1 MEPLVL
7 ADIPARLDME
17 PLAKRLHVAGSS
29 PQMEEL
35 QQLVHEAQAIARPK
49 ALSGVAYI
57 DERGEDYVVLDGV
70 RLTSRVLA
78 VNLREAHRAFPFIAT
93 CGTELEAW
101 ADAMED
107 PLYGFWSE
115 AIREQAL
122 GLAIKA
128 LDTFLDERFQPG
140 HTARMNPG
148 SLTDWPIR
156 EQRPLFH
163 LLGDPLGAI
172 GVCLTPSLLMVPV
185 KSVSGLRFPT
195 EASYENCQLCPRA
208 NCPGRRAPHDAGL
221 YDERY
226 RPGAKG

>member
-7 ADIPARLDME
+7 ADIAAELEMGA
-17 PLAKRLHVAGSS
+17 LAKRLHVAAGS

-35 QQLVHEAQAIARPK
+35 QQLVSEAQAIGRPR
-49 ALSGVAYI
+49 ALSGVAYV

-70 RLTSRVLA
+70 RFTSRVLA
-78 VNLREAHRAFPFIAT
+78 VNLREAHRAFPFIVT

-101 ADAMED
+101 ADALGD
-107 PLYGFWSE
+107 PLYSFWSE

-122 GLAIKA
+122 GLAGKA
-128 LDTFLDERFQPG
+128 LDALVDERFQPG

-156 EQRPLFH
+156 EQRPLFR
-163 LLGDPLGAI
+163 LLGDPLAAI
-172 GVCLTPSLLMVPV
+172 GVRLTPSLLMVPV

-195 EASYENCQLCPRA
+195 EASYENCQLCPRD
-208 NCPGRRAPHDAGL
+208 NCPGRRAPYDAEL
-221 YDERY
+221 YDARY
-226 RPGAKG
+226 RRASER